1 MSLFVRTTFG
11 SLRLLTPP
19 GVYAPRSDTALLAS
33 EIGAVHH
40 AEVLELCTGSGAV
53 ALMAAKRGA
62 RRVVAVDLS
71 RRAMVSVRVNA
82 RLNRS
87 RIDARRGDLFAVA
100 RAEERFDVVL
110 ANPPYLPAADDQAGD
125 DRWDA
130 GPDGRLILDRI
141 IDGVRDALK
150 PAGRLVLVQSALASI
165 DATRERLSRNGFEVI
180 RCIEHVGPLGPIAMA
195 RRENLMRIGAIDR
208 GSRLETLVA
217 FTARPTSSS
226 IPRQVRV

>member
-1 MSLFVRTTFG
+1 MSLLVRTTFG

-33 EIGAVHH
+33 QIGAVDR

-53 ALMAAKRGA
+53 ALTAVKRGA
-62 RRVVAVDLS
+62 RRVVAADLS
-71 RRAMVSVRVNA
+71 RRAVASVRFNA

-100 RAEERFDVVL
+100 RADERFDAVL
-110 ANPPYLPAADDQAGD
+110 ANPPYLPAADDEVCD

-130 GPDGRLILDRI
+130 GPDGRLVLDRI
-141 IDGVRDALK
+141 IDGVRDSLK
-150 PAGRLVLVQSALASI
+150 PEGRLVLVQSALASI
-165 DATRERLSRNGFEVI
+165 EATRERLSRNGLEVI
-180 RCIEHVGPLGPIAMA
+180 RAIEHVGPMGAIAMA
-195 RRENLMRIGAIDR
+195 RRESLIRIGALDR

-217 FTARPTSSS
+217 FTARPVS
-226 IPRQVRV
+226 